1 MDHDFFSQTGPARP
15 PYSWSAGE
23 SDQLVAHYR
32 AGMSLDQLSAWSGR
46 SPHHVVVQLAWVLCG
61 VGRDDVNPLAPRF
74 REPWS
79 DDEIEQL
86 STFVD
91 AELPLVDVARVLGR
105 DLTDVAWQLVV
116 QRNCHSRV
124 SRAG

>member
-1 MDHDFFSQTGPARP
+1 
-15 PYSWSAGE
+15 
-23 SDQLVAHYR
+23 
-32 AGMSLDQLSAWSGR
+32 MSLDQLSAWSGR